1 MLSHYDSGGA
11 VGMLSQ
17 EESTRKLGLQK
28 QNQVKNVG
36 IFWVTLQKQQL
47 EVKLQISAGK
57 GVGFFWILIPP
68 WNFFASE
75 PVFQVFM

>member
-57 GVGFFWILIPP
+57 GVEVFFYYFDP
-68 WNFFASE
+68 S
-75 PVFQVFM
+75 